1 MHKTELIQNN
11 QFSPLL
17 FCNVEVLRYL
27 KILGLALIT
36 VSLLY
41 LMAANWWML
50 PDPVQL
56 AIPMLILL
64 CSATAS
70 IYFDQQEWVRQ
81 SLDTVSGLMLG
92 LSLAMIG
99 QIYQTGADSY
109 LLFLLWSALL
119 LPWLYRSNIGIFV
132 MLCVV
137 SQLTLYLYF
146 KQSFWMGR
154 AEGLYLLGL
163 NLLTALSFA
172 YAMRYY
178 ALLRFLFI
186 AFVIVISISS
196 MMQFIH
202 HSKLIYLASSVVLP
216 TGAAFYFYRK
226 HQALEAILLI
236 AGLAASVSL
245 WVFELVENQLTNSA
259 TGLFVLAVLIFGWF
273 ALISFAL
280 NRIFPQTK
288 FSVIPL
294 ALGAWISGIIL
305 AVLLLTYWEAFSIL
319 MGIIFIG
326 IAWKLLG
333 QQASVFMHQFAY
345 CLWICGQAAVL
356 IHTEL
361 LTDSMV
367 VVLLL
372 QLLMLGLTTIKRMH
386 WSILTLQLLITH
398 ALAIVV
404 LILENSFK
412 HDDMVISIILSLNYV
427 IFSGLF
433 LTARYWQ
440 SSHYQKSIFLWM
452 IAMLTGSAVVQAL
465 TGLEHWQSIGQISFE
480 QVLLFYILPSLLLF
494 SFIWQNW
501 QQFSEKWLWLI
512 PVLGL
517 LLILLGYFEI
527 FIIMLL
533 MAWAVVYQQRLMQA
547 LSILLL
553 IFWLWMLYYNLGLS
567 FLVKSLTIFISGLM
581 VWCMVYGLKQVRI
594 RSGQE
599 ETA

>member
-1 MHKTELIQNN
+1 MHKTELIRNN

-56 AIPMLILL
+56 AIPMLILF
-64 CSATAS
+64 CSAAAS

-92 LSLAMIG
+92 LSLAVIG

-119 LPWLYRSNIGIFV
+119 LPWLYRFNIGIFV

-137 SQLTLYLYF
+137 SQLMLYLYF

-178 ALLRFLFI
+178 SLLRFLFI
-186 AFVIVISISS
+186 TFVIVISISS

-236 AGLAASVSL
+236 AGLAASVSF

-280 NRIFPQTK
+280 NRIFPETK
-288 FSVIPL
+288 FFVIPV

-367 VVLLL
+367 VVWLL

-412 HDDMVISIILSLNYV
+412 HDDIVISIIPSLNYV
-427 IFSGLF
+427 IFIGLF
-433 LTARYWQ
+433 LTAHYWQ

-452 IAMLTGSAVVQAL
+452 IAMLTGSAVVQAV
-465 TGLEHWQSIGQISFE
+465 TGLEHWQSIGQISFD
-480 QVLLFYILPSLLLF
+480 QILLFYILPSLLLF

-533 MAWAVVYQQRLMQA
+533 MAWAVVYQQRMIQA

>member
-1 MHKTELIQNN
+1 MHKTELIRNN

-81 SLDTVSGLMLG
+81 SLDTVSSLMLG
-92 LSLAMIG
+92 LSLAIIG

-226 HQALEAILLI
+226 HQALEVILLI

-361 LTDSMV
+361 LTDSIV
-367 VVLLL
+367 VVWLL

-386 WSILTLQLLITH
+386 WSILILQLLMTH

-404 LILENSFK
+404 LVLENSFK

-427 IFSGLF
+427 IFIGIF

-452 IAMLTGSAVVQAL
+452 IAMLTGSAVVQAV
-465 TGLEHWQSIGQISFE
+465 TGLEHWHSIGQISFD

-594 RSGQE
+594 RPGQE

>member
-1 MHKTELIQNN
+1 MHKTELIRNN

-92 LSLAMIG
+92 LSLAVIG

-154 AEGLYLLGL
+154 AEGLYLFGL
-163 NLLTALSFA
+163 NLLTVLSFA

-186 AFVIVISISS
+186 ACVIVISISS

-367 VVLLL
+367 VVWLL

-404 LILENSFK
+404 LVLENSFK
-412 HDDMVISIILSLNYV
+412 HDDIVISIILSLNYV
-427 IFSGLF
+427 IFIGLF

-501 QQFSEKWLWLI
+501 QQFSEKWLWLV

-581 VWCMVYGLKQVRI
+581 ACCMIYGLKQVRI
-594 RSGQE
+594 RPSQE
-599 ETA
+599 ETT

>member
-1 MHKTELIQNN
+1 MHKTELIRNN

-280 NRIFPQTK
+280 NRVFPQTK

-367 VVLLL
+367 VVWLL

-386 WSILTLQLLITH
+386 WSILTLQLLMTH

-404 LILENSFK
+404 LVLENSFK

-427 IFSGLF
+427 IFIGIF

-452 IAMLTGSAVVQAL
+452 IAMLTGSAVVQTM
-465 TGLEHWQSIGQISFE
+465 TGLEHWHSIGQISFD
-480 QVLLFYILPSLLLF
+480 QVLLFYIFPSLLLF

-594 RSGQE
+594 RPGQE

>member
-1 MHKTELIQNN
+1 MHKTELIRNN

-56 AIPMLILL
+56 AIPMLILF
-64 CSATAS
+64 CSAVAS

-92 LSLAMIG
+92 LSLAVIG
-99 QIYQTGADSY
+99 QIYQTGADGY

-216 TGAAFYFYRK
+216 TGVAFYFYRK

-333 QQASVFMHQFAY
+333 QQASVFMRQFAY

-361 LTDSMV
+361 LTDSRV
-367 VVLLL
+367 VVWLL
-372 QLLMLGLTTIKRMH
+372 QLLMLGLAVIKRMH
-386 WSILTLQLLITH
+386 WFILTLQLLIAH

-404 LILENSFK
+404 LALENSFK
-412 HDDMVISIILSLNYV
+412 HDDIVITLALSLNYV
-427 IFSGLF
+427 IFIELF
-433 LTARYWQ
+433 LTAKYWQ
-440 SSHYQKSIFLWM
+440 SSIYQKSILLWI
-452 IAMLTGSAVVQAL
+452 IAMLTGSAVVQSV
-465 TGLEHWQSIGQISFE
+465 TGLEHWQGIGQISFDH
-480 QVLLFYILPSLLLF
+480 VLLFYVLPSLLLL

-512 PVLGL
+512 PVFGI

-533 MAWAVVYQQRLMQA
+533 MAWAVVYQQRLIQA
-547 LSILLL
+547 LTILLL

-567 FLVKSLTIFISGLM
+567 FLLKSISIFASGILVLLLAYM
-581 VWCMVYGLKQVRI
+581 LKQSKLQHDQGEAR
-594 RSGQE
+594 
-599 ETA
+599 

>member
-1 MHKTELIQNN
+1 MHKTELIRNN

-56 AIPMLILL
+56 AIPMLILF
-64 CSATAS
+64 CSAVAS

-92 LSLAMIG
+92 LSLAVIG

-119 LPWLYRSNIGIFV
+119 LPWLYHSNIGIFI

-146 KQSFWMGR
+146 KQSSWMGR
-154 AEGLYLLGL
+154 AEGLYLFGL
-163 NLLTALSFA
+163 NLLTVLSFA

-178 ALLRFLFI
+178 SLLRFLFI
-186 AFVIVISISS
+186 TFVIVISISS

-202 HSKLIYLASSVVLP
+202 HSKLIYLASSVILP

-236 AGLAASVSL
+236 AGLAASVSF

-280 NRIFPQTK
+280 NRIFPETK

-326 IAWKLLG
+326 IAWQLLG

-367 VVLLL
+367 VVWLL
-372 QLLMLGLTTIKRMH
+372 QLLMLGLAVIKRMH

-427 IFSGLF
+427 IFIGLF

-533 MAWAVVYQQRLMQA
+533 MAWAVVYQQRMIQA

-567 FLVKSLTIFISGLM
+567 LLVNSLTIFISGLM
-581 VWCMVYGLKQVRI
+581 VWCMGYGLKQVRI

-599 ETA
+599 E

>member
-1 MHKTELIQNN
+1 MHKTELIRNN

-56 AIPMLILL
+56 AIPMLILF
-64 CSATAS
+64 CSAVAS

-92 LSLAMIG
+92 LSLAVIG

-119 LPWLYRSNIGIFV
+119 LPWLYRSNIGIFI

-146 KQSFWMGR
+146 KQSSWMGR

-163 NLLTALSFA
+163 NLLTVLSFA

-202 HSKLIYLASSVVLP
+202 HFKLIYLASSVVLP

-236 AGLAASVSL
+236 AGLAASVSF

-280 NRIFPQTK
+280 NRIFPETK

-326 IAWKLLG
+326 IAWQLLG
-333 QQASVFMHQFAY
+333 QQASVFMRQFAY

-427 IFSGLF
+427 IFIGLF

-452 IAMLTGSAVVQAL
+452 IAMLTGSAVVQGV

-533 MAWAVVYQQRLMQA
+533 MAWAVVYQQRMIQA

-594 RSGQE
+594 KLVQE

>member
-1 MHKTELIQNN
+1 MHKTELIRNN

-56 AIPMLILL
+56 AIPMLILF
-64 CSATAS
+64 CSAVAS

-92 LSLAMIG
+92 LSLAVIG

-119 LPWLYRSNIGIFV
+119 LPWLYHSNIGIFI

-146 KQSFWMGR
+146 KQSSWMGR
-154 AEGLYLLGL
+154 AEGLYLFGL
-163 NLLTALSFA
+163 NLLTVLSFA

-178 ALLRFLFI
+178 SLLRFLFI
-186 AFVIVISISS
+186 TFVIVISISS

-202 HSKLIYLASSVVLP
+202 HSKLIYLASSVILP

-236 AGLAASVSL
+236 AGLAASVSF

-280 NRIFPQTK
+280 NRIFPETK

-326 IAWKLLG
+326 IAWQLLG

-367 VVLLL
+367 VVWLL
-372 QLLMLGLTTIKRMH
+372 QLLMLGLAVIKRMH

-427 IFSGLF
+427 IFIGLF

-533 MAWAVVYQQRLMQA
+533 MAWAVVYQQRMIQA

>member
-1 MHKTELIQNN
+1 MHKTELIRNN

-56 AIPMLILL
+56 AIPMLILF
-64 CSATAS
+64 CSAVAS

-92 LSLAMIG
+92 LSLAVIG

-119 LPWLYRSNIGIFV
+119 LPWLYHSNIGIFI

-146 KQSFWMGR
+146 KQSSWMGR
-154 AEGLYLLGL
+154 AEGLYLFGL
-163 NLLTALSFA
+163 NLLTVLSFA

-178 ALLRFLFI
+178 SLLRFLFI
-186 AFVIVISISS
+186 TFVIVISISS

-236 AGLAASVSL
+236 AGLAASVSF
-245 WVFELVENQLTNSA
+245 WGFELVENQLTNSA

-326 IAWKLLG
+326 IAWQLLG
-333 QQASVFMHQFAY
+333 QQASVFMRQFAY

-367 VVLLL
+367 VVWLL
-372 QLLMLGLTTIKRMH
+372 QLLMLGLAVIKRMH

-533 MAWAVVYQQRLMQA
+533 MAWAVVYQQRMIQA

>member
-1 MHKTELIQNN
+1 MHKTELIRNN

-236 AGLAASVSL
+236 AGLAVSVSL

-319 MGIIFIG
+319 MGIIFVG

-361 LTDSMV
+361 LTDSIV
-367 VVLLL
+367 VVWLL

-386 WSILTLQLLITH
+386 WSILTLQLLMTH

-404 LILENSFK
+404 LVLENSFK

-427 IFSGLF
+427 IFIGIF

-452 IAMLTGSAVVQAL
+452 IAMLTGSAVVQAVN
-465 TGLEHWQSIGQISFE
+465 GLEHWHSIGQISFD

-594 RSGQE
+594 RPGQE

>member
-1 MHKTELIQNN
+1 MHKTELIRNN

-226 HQALEAILLI
+226 HQALEVILLI

-361 LTDSMV
+361 LTDSIV
-367 VVLLL
+367 VVWLL

-386 WSILTLQLLITH
+386 WSILTLQLLMTH

-404 LILENSFK
+404 LVLENSFK

-427 IFSGLF
+427 IFIGIF

-452 IAMLTGSAVVQAL
+452 IAMLTGSAVVQAV
-465 TGLEHWQSIGQISFE
+465 TGLEHWHSIGQISFD

-553 IFWLWMLYYNLGLS
+553 IFWLWLLYYNLGLS
-567 FLVKSLTIFISGLM
+567 FLFKSVSIFASGVL
-581 VWCMVYGLKQVRI
+581 VLLLAYVLSSPKFQLKAGVV
-594 RSGQE
+594 S
-599 ETA
+599 

>member
-1 MHKTELIQNN
+1 MHKTELIRNN

-56 AIPMLILL
+56 AIPMLILF
-64 CSATAS
+64 CSAVAS

-92 LSLAMIG
+92 LSLAVIG

-119 LPWLYRSNIGIFV
+119 LPWLYHSNIGIFI

-146 KQSFWMGR
+146 KQSSWMGR
-154 AEGLYLLGL
+154 AEGLYLFGL
-163 NLLTALSFA
+163 NLLTVLSFA

-178 ALLRFLFI
+178 SLLRFLFI
-186 AFVIVISISS
+186 TFVIVISISS

-236 AGLAASVSL
+236 AGLAASVSF

-326 IAWKLLG
+326 IAWQLLG
-333 QQASVFMHQFAY
+333 QQASVFMRQFAY

-367 VVLLL
+367 VVWLL

-404 LILENSFK
+404 LVLENSFK
-412 HDDMVISIILSLNYV
+412 HDDMVIRIILSLNYV
-427 IFSGLF
+427 IFIGLF

-452 IAMLTGSAVVQAL
+452 IAMLTGSAVVQAV

-533 MAWAVVYQQRLMQA
+533 MAWAVVYQQRMIQA

>member
-1 MHKTELIQNN
+1 MHKTELIRNN

-17 FCNVEVLRYL
+17 FCNVEVLRCL

-202 HSKLIYLASSVVLP
+202 HSKLIYLASSIVLP

-367 VVLLL
+367 VVWLL

-386 WSILTLQLLITH
+386 WSILTLQLLMTH

-404 LILENSFK
+404 LVLENSFK

-427 IFSGLF
+427 IFIGIF

-452 IAMLTGSAVVQAL
+452 IAMLTGSAVVQAV
-465 TGLEHWQSIGQISFE
+465 TGLEHWHSIGQISFD

-594 RSGQE
+594 RPGQE

>member
-1 MHKTELIQNN
+1 MHKTELIRNN

-92 LSLAMIG
+92 LSLAVIG

-259 TGLFVLAVLIFGWF
+259 AGLFMLAVLIFGWF

-333 QQASVFMHQFAY
+333 QQASVFMRQFAY

-356 IHTEL
+356 IHIEL
-361 LTDSMV
+361 LTDSMF

-386 WSILTLQLLITH
+386 WSILTLQLLMTH

-404 LILENSFK
+404 LVLENSFK

-427 IFSGLF
+427 IFIGIF

-452 IAMLTGSAVVQAL
+452 IAMLTGSAVVQAV
-465 TGLEHWQSIGQISFE
+465 TGLEHWHSIGQISFD

-533 MAWAVVYQQRLMQA
+533 MAWAVVYQQQLIQA